1 MMKPARLY
9 ANALR
14 RYNRSH
20 GFGIHS
26 PFAYA
31 FVRDTLG
38 CRNQY
43 YAYER
48 IAWLRQV
55 ALAVAHHKSRHPR
68 IMSLKNAKMLHR
80 VAVRLGAEEYMQIGS
95 HFGLSTAALLLADSR
110 SQLSLYNPA
119 NSHEDVYAEVTKDFR
134 DRIHRLPSGVVGKQ
148 IRDYGSRVAD
158 GRAFVLVNDVEAA
171 DVEAVQSGLSALVSS
186 ADCVIVFRNL
196 TRERSNTASLWRAV
210 TQSLTYGMSFT
221 NGNIGVITA
230 LRHLPVQHFTL
241 WF

>member
-1 MMKPARLY
+1 MKPARLY

-43 YAYER
+43 YAYEH

-55 ALAVAHHKSRHPR
+55 ALAVAHNKSRHPR

-80 VAVRLGAEEYMQIGS
+80 VAVRFGGTDEYMQLGS

-110 SQLSLYNPA
+110 AKLSLYNPA
-119 NSHEDVYAEVTKDFR
+119 NDHEDVYAEVTKEFAG
-134 DRIHRLPSGVVGKQ
+134 RIVRLPSGDAASE
-148 IRDYGSRVAD
+148 ILAYASRVS
-158 GRAFVLVNDVEAA
+158 GMPFILVNDVDGDAA
-171 DVEAVQSGLSALVSS
+171 AVGNALAEVVTSKE
-186 ADCVIVFRNL
+186 CVVALRNL
-196 TRERSNTASLWRAV
+196 TRERSQSADVWAAV
-210 TQSLTYGMSFT
+210 KDRLAYGMSFT
-221 NGNIGVITA
+221 NGNIGFIVA
-230 LRHLPVQHFTL
+230 LKHLPVQHFTL